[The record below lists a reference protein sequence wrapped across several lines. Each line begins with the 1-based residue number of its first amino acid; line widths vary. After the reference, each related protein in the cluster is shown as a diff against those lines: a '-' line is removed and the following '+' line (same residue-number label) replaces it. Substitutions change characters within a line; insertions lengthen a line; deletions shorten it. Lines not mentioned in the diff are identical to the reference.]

1 VSRSTFA
8 LALLGCVAFGA
19 ALRAHDLEGALVWH
33 DEVFTQVFAAGHGAS
48 DWLPLFDSEVRPIT
62 ELRAARVHDPSRSPL
77 DTARMLASDEP
88 QHPPLYYVAARAF
101 MAAAGE
107 GADVTTAAQ
116 KLRWLSWFFSIL
128 AILSMGWCARE
139 LFRVSSSGR
148 KRGLARS
155 HGATE
160 VTEGEEEREEELAES
175 EVGSRES
182 ESESVGPRVLA
193 AVALFVVSP
202 FHVFYAQEARE
213 YALWT
218 AFVLASTAALLRAR
232 RMGSR
237 RAWLLYTLLLVA
249 GFYTSF
255 AMLTVAVGH
264 ALFVAARELPLRGSG
279 DARGAILRAVAAWS
293 LGALL
298 FLPWALLL
306 LEHWEAFQASMAWS
320 SDITIPRSEILETF
334 ALNLSRPFVELGVD
348 EVTAGVAIVG
358 ALVALAVVAGLRSL
372 RAEARALLL
381 ALFVVP
387 LCFYL
392 LPDLVTGGIR
402 SLSARYLIPSLLAL
416 QLAVAA
422 LAPGS
427 RPLPKPRRRIHTLT
441 LVTLLCLGALTSIG
455 AARAV
460 APWTKGISR
469 PLPPIVRVLEPHPD
483 ALIVVDH
490 ERHHPG
496 TILTLSGMLPE
507 STRVQLL
514 PTVEDY
520 VLADHDGP
528 IFLLDVSPRFRNEL
542 RASAAVTITPV
553 SEHLHATLYRVHL
566 P

>member
-1 VSRSTFA
+1 MSRSTFA

-19 ALRAHDLEGALVWH
+19 ALRAYDLEGALVWH

-48 DWLPLFDSEVRPIT
+48 DWLPLFDAEVRPIA

-77 DTARMLASDEP
+77 DTARMLATDEP

-101 MAAAGE
+101 MGALGA

-116 KLRWLSWFFSIL
+116 KLRWLSWLFSLL
-128 AILSMGWCARE
+128 AMASMGWCASE
-139 LFRVSSSGR
+139 LFRH
-148 KRGLARS
+148 RS
-155 HGATE
+155 E
-160 VTEGEEEREEELAES
+160 PERE
-175 EVGSRES
+175 
-182 ESESVGPRVLA
+182 RVLA
-193 AVALFVVSP
+193 AVALFAVSP

-232 RMGSR
+232 RMSTRG
-237 RAWLLYTLLLVA
+237 AWLGYALLLVA

-264 ALFVAARELPLRGSG
+264 AAFVGARDLPRLRSEPS
-279 DARGAILRAVAAWS
+279 ARRSLRRVLAAWTI
-293 LGALL
+293 GALL
-298 FLPWALLL
+298 FAPWALLL

-334 ALNLSRPFVELGVD
+334 ALNLTRPFVELGAD
-348 EVTAGVAIVG
+348 DVTAGVAIVG
-358 ALVALAVVAGLRSL
+358 ALVGLAVVAGLREL
-372 RAEARALLL
+372 RAEARALLIS
-381 ALFVVP
+381 LFVAP

-392 LPDLVTGGIR
+392 LPDLIGGGIR
-402 SLSARYLIPSLLAL
+402 SLSTRYLIPSLLAL
-416 QLAVAA
+416 HFAVAA
-422 LAPGS
+422 LAPS
-427 RPLPKPRRRIHTLT
+427 RRPLPEPRRRVHRLT
-441 LVTLLCLGALTSIG
+441 LVALLCVGALTSIE

-460 APWTKGISR
+460 TPWTKGISR
-469 PLPPIVRVLEPHPD
+469 PLPDIAHALAPHPD

-507 STRVQLL
+507 STHVQLL

-520 VLADHDGP
+520 ALADHDGP
-528 IFLLDVSPRFRNEL
+528 IFLLDVSPRFRSEL
-542 RASAAVTITPV
+542 EESAGVTITPV
-553 SEHLHATLYRVHL
+553 SEHLHATLYRVHRRR
-566 P
+566 